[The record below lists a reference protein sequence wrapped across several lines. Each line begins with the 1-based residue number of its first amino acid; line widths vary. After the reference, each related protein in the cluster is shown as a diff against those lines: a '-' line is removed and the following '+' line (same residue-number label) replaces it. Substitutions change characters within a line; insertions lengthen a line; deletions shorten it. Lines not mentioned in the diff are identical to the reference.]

1 MQTFVLAQALVEHSA
16 LSSMTTGIGNAFYE
30 LSVFFDGLS
39 TTQIVVVGIAVV
51 AVLVFWLRR

>member
-30 LSVFFDGLS
+30 MRVFVEGVN
-39 TTQIVVVGIAVV
+39 TTQLVIGVAIVLAL
-51 AVLVFWLRR
+51 AFWWRR